1 MTHQDNLPLAP
12 VCTTLAFAALFLAI
26 WWGAR

>member
-1 MTHQDNLPLAP
+1 MANDRHPIAAA
-12 VCTTLAFAALFLAI
+12 CTTLAFAALTLAI

>member
-1 MTHQDNLPLAP
+1 MIADRHPIAAAL
-12 VCTTLAFAALFLAI
+12 VTLAIAALTLAV